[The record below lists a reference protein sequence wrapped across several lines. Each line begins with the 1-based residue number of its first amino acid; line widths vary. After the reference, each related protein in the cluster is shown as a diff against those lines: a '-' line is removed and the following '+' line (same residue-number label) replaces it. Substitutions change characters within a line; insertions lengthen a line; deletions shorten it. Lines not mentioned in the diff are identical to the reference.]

1 MLSERLVGRTRILL
15 KKVDSSPIPEMIEI
29 ALGKY
34 FRENKESKHWR
45 NTMLMLVFML
55 ILPALFGGQVMIWW
69 STVFAR
75 IVAAVLALIVTK
87 S

>member
-1 MLSERLVGRTRILL
+1 MLSERMVGRTRILL

-45 NTMLMLVFML
+45 NAMLMLVFML

>member
-1 MLSERLVGRTRILL
+1 
-15 KKVDSSPIPEMIEI
+15 
-29 ALGKY
+29 
-34 FRENKESKHWR
+34 
-45 NTMLMLVFML
+45 MLVFML